1 MKAFARLALPP
12 EVVSDTVA
20 APAVP
25 AGVTAVTAVSFTTT
39 TAVAGALPTLTALVP
54 VRRVPVIVIAVPP
67 ESGPLTGLIEEIVGG
82 AM

>member
-1 MKAFARLALPP
+1 
-12 EVVSDTVA
+12 
-20 APAVP
+20 
-25 AGVTAVTAVSFTTT
+25 VSFTTT